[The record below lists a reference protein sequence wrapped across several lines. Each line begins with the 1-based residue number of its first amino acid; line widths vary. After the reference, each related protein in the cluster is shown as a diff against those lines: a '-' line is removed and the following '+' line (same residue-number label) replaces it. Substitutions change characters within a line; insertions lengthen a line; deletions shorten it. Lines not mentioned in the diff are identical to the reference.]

1 MNNLVTVNNGVA
13 TTTSL
18 IIAEQFG
25 RAHKSVLNSLDK
37 FKGRHGIVP
46 SSYLAGNGKQEK
58 CYIPNERQALIAMPF
73 IGGEKSEDGQ
83 ERLVDAFLAL
93 RSIANGNI
101 KKSLPSKQKTLV
113 DIADIT
119 HAVIFEAGRDGIGM
133 ERLIFLCDDFRKL
146 SKANREI
153 VMNQL
158 IATKKIVRA
167 HFDYWSANRRIGY
180 LDAGIYEQWEAEEAK
195 GV

>member
-1 MNNLVTVNNGVA
+1 LVNINNGIA

-58 CYIPNERQALIAMPF
+58 CYILNERQALIAMPF

-83 ERLVDAFLAL
+83 VALVDAFLELRQKVNYLMIRSHQIDVADQYFTAL
-93 RSIANGNI
+93 KKLNKINSVKDRIELYSVLDSMEWCVLYAIEFAKSEGITESELIKNNADYQKMTV
-101 KKSLPSKQKTLV
+101 KKSFLF
-113 DIADIT
+113 AD
-119 HAVIFEAGRDGIGM
+119 
-133 ERLIFLCDDFRKL
+133 
-146 SKANREI
+146 
-153 VMNQL
+153 
-158 IATKKIVRA
+158 
-167 HFDYWSANRRIGY
+167 
-180 LDAGIYEQWEAEEAK
+180 
-195 GV
+195 